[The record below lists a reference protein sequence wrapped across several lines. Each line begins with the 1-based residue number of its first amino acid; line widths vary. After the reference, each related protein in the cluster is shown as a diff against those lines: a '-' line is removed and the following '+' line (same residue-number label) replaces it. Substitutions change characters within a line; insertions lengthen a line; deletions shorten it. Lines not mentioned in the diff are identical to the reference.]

1 MSDTQQKPTKNN
13 NAVIEGA
20 VYRVGEVQT
29 VGTRG
34 AQKRV
39 VVVETAGDY
48 PQKIPCEFF
57 GKNLDKADRLA
68 VGDEVLIAVNLR
80 GREANGKFY
89 GSNDAWHVKV
99 TRSASPPPNVA
110 SPDDDLPFAT
120 CAIGHEPSA
129 VWRHFR

>member
-1 MSDTQQKPTKNN
+1 MTTEQKPTRNN
-13 NAVIEGA
+13 NAVIEGTICH
-20 VYRVGEVQT
+20 VGEVMS
-29 VGTRG
+29 VGQKG

-39 VVVETAGDY
+39 VVVETIGDY

-89 GSNDAWHVKV
+89 GSLDAWHVKV
-99 TRSASPPPNVA
+99 TRSAGGPPP
-110 SPDDDLPFAT
+110 PTDDDQLPF
-120 CAIGHEPSA
+120 
-129 VWRHFR
+129 

>member
-1 MSDTQQKPTKNN
+1 MSDTQQRPTKNN

-20 VYRVGEVQT
+20 VCHVGEVMT

-39 VVVETAGDY
+39 VVVETVGDY

-57 GKNLDKADRLA
+57 GKNIDKADRLN

-99 TRSASPPPNVA
+99 TRSAGGPPPPA
-110 SPDDDLPFAT
+110 DDSELPF
-120 CAIGHEPSA
+120 
-129 VWRHFR
+129 

>member
-1 MSDTQQKPTKNN
+1 MTTEQKPTRNN

-20 VYRVGEVQT
+20 IYHVGEVQT
-29 VGTRG
+29 VGQKG

-39 VVVETAGDY
+39 VVVETIGDY

-89 GSNDAWHVKV
+89 GSLDAWHVKV
-99 TRSASPPPNVA
+99 TKRANAAPPPDI
-110 SPDDDLPFAT
+110 DDSLPF
-120 CAIGHEPSA
+120 
-129 VWRHFR
+129 

>member
-1 MSDTQQKPTKNN
+1 MTDPTITI
-13 NAVIEGA
+13 AGL
-20 VYRVGEVQT
+20 R
-29 VGTRG
+29 
-34 AQKRV
+34 AQV
-39 VVVETAGDY
+39 DSLES
-48 PQKIPCEFF
+48 
-57 GKNLDKADRLA
+57 
-68 VGDEVLIAVNLR
+68 
-80 GREANGKFY
+80 NGKFY

>member
-13 NAVIEGA
+13 NAVVDGT
-20 VYRVGEVQT
+20 VYHVSEVQT

-39 VVVETAGDY
+39 IVVETTGDY

-57 GKNLDKADRLA
+57 GKNIDKAADLR

-80 GREANGKFY
+80 GRESGGKFY
-89 GSNDAWHVKV
+89 GSNDAWRVKV
-99 TRSASPPPNVA
+99 TRSAGPQPQPPI
-110 SPDDDLPFAT
+110 DDDSLPF
-120 CAIGHEPSA
+120 
-129 VWRHFR
+129 

>member
-13 NAVIEGA
+13 NAVVEGT
-20 VYRVGEVQT
+20 VYHVGEVQT
-29 VGTRG
+29 VGAKG

-57 GKNLDKADRLA
+57 GKNLDKSDRIA

-80 GREANGKFY
+80 GRESGGKFY
-89 GSNDAWHVKV
+89 GGLDAWHVKV
-99 TRSASPPPNVA
+99 TRSAGGPPP
-110 SPDDDLPFAT
+110 PTDDDQLPF
-120 CAIGHEPSA
+120 
-129 VWRHFR
+129 

>member
-13 NAVIEGA
+13 NAVIEGT
-20 VYRVGEVQT
+20 VYHVSEVQT
-29 VGTRG
+29 VGQKG

-80 GREANGKFY
+80 GRESNGKFY

-99 TRSASPPPNVA
+99 TRSAGGPPP
-110 SPDDDLPFAT
+110 PTDDDQLPF
-120 CAIGHEPSA
+120 
-129 VWRHFR
+129 